1 MNVELNETEI
11 KLIRNAIQTKVY
23 ALLKT
28 AEDVGYPDVLT
39 MRIKVVLDYIELDK
53 KLTAILYHG
62 NQPKG
67 PQDDIEAL
75 REV

>member
-11 KLIRNAIQTKVY
+11 NLIRNAIQTKIY

-28 AEDVGYPDVLT
+28 AEDVDYPDVLT

-53 KLTAILYHG
+53 KLATMLSH
-62 NQPKG
+62 P
-67 PQDDIEAL
+67 
-75 REV
+75 